1 MTLDTKELKTITLLY
16 VEDDAI
22 IRDQL
27 QPILEK
33 LFKKAFI
40 AVDGVDGLEIYTQN
54 IENIDIIVTDINM
67 PNMNGLD
74 MIKNIN
80 ELNTSIPVIVITAHT
95 DSNFMLEAIN
105 LNVDKYMPK
114 PIQIKELT
122 VNIVNMVLKYRRLNN
137 IENLAKSLVQKSDK
151 SDELTN
157 SLNYK
162 LDISQKEN
170 SYNKAII
177 DNLVITFRVDKNG
190 NILSG
195 SNKFYR
201 YFSFDKDEVI
211 GQSIDIMRCESCN
224 QETFQKMMLK
234 AIHTKKTVVS
244 SYSLKLGDDKTV
256 ECDVTMSATYDEQS
270 LVDGYI
276 LYLDIL

>member
-224 QETFQKMMLK
+224 QETFQKLMLK